1 MNFILSIRYI
11 NRYDICNI
19 VFIHSSGDGN
29 LGCFNVLAT
38 VNNAAVNVGE
48 QKNKGSETKE
58 ADRAGV
64 FRALWTA
71 ASHAFMCM

>member
-48 QKNKGSETKE
+48 QKKY
-58 ADRAGV
+58 RI
-64 FRALWTA
+64 
-71 ASHAFMCM
+71 

>member
-1 MNFILSIRYI
+1 MLLQMAGLPSFLWMNFILSIRYI

-48 QKNKGSETKE
+48 QKKYRIW
-58 ADRAGV
+58 D
-64 FRALWTA
+64 
-71 ASHAFMCM
+71 